1 MPTDAPGSVEPN
13 WTAVAAKASETPTA
27 PPVDEWAPPPRLTH
41 FPSAGSGGRL
51 SLYKVTMATSTTSHI
66 DPFKHWIKE
75 NIDMTRSP
83 VYEDLHDEGT
93 RCRLV
98 QETPCSVA
106 ASAADVARGSGGTIF
121 GSTAASAAGV
131 AEVACGSAA
140 ASAAG
145 VAEVYDGSGSV
156 AATAADVADLSDFE
170 VLDEERSIVSSYP
183 MGIKSK
189 LLNWQTMQLNNA

>member
-1 MPTDAPGSVEPN
+1 MC
-13 WTAVAAKASETPTA
+13 
-27 PPVDEWAPPPRLTH
+27 
-41 FPSAGSGGRL
+41 
-51 SLYKVTMATSTTSHI
+51 LYKVTMTTSTTAHI
-66 DPFKHWIKE
+66 DPFKHWIEK
-75 NIDMTRSP
+75 NTDMTRSP
-83 VYEDLHDEGT
+83 VYEDLHDEGA

-106 ASAADVARGSGGTIF
+106 ASAADVARGSGGTTF

-170 VLDEERSIVSSYP
+170 GLDEERSIVSSYP

-189 LLNWQTMQLNNA
+189 LLNWQTMQLNNAYNTKISKKRWCSI

>member
-1 MPTDAPGSVEPN
+1 
-13 WTAVAAKASETPTA
+13 
-27 PPVDEWAPPPRLTH
+27 
-41 FPSAGSGGRL
+41 
-51 SLYKVTMATSTTSHI
+51 
-66 DPFKHWIKE
+66 
-75 NIDMTRSP
+75 MTRSP
-83 VYEDLHDEGT
+83 VYEDLHDEGA

-106 ASAADVARGSGGTIF
+106 ATAADVARGSEGITF
-121 GSTAASAAGV
+121 
-131 AEVACGSAA
+131 GSAA

-170 VLDEERSIVSSYP
+170 ALDEERSIVSSYP

-189 LLNWQTMQLNNA
+189 LLNWQTMQLNNAYNTRISKNKGGAPFKWLESLSELPAS

>member
-1 MPTDAPGSVEPN
+1 MC
-13 WTAVAAKASETPTA
+13 
-27 PPVDEWAPPPRLTH
+27 
-41 FPSAGSGGRL
+41 
-51 SLYKVTMATSTTSHI
+51 LYKVTMTTSTTSHI
-66 DPFKHWIKE
+66 DPFKHWIEE
-75 NIDMTRSP
+75 NTDMVEGP
-83 VYEDLHDEGT
+83 VDENLYDEGI
-93 RCRLV
+93 RCRLGV

-170 VLDEERSIVSSYP
+170 ALDEERSIVSSYP
-183 MGIKSK
+183 MGIKSNCLNGK
-189 LLNWQTMQLNNA
+189 LCS

>member
-1 MPTDAPGSVEPN
+1 
-13 WTAVAAKASETPTA
+13 
-27 PPVDEWAPPPRLTH
+27 
-41 FPSAGSGGRL
+41 
-51 SLYKVTMATSTTSHI
+51 
-66 DPFKHWIKE
+66 
-75 NIDMTRSP
+75 MTRSP
-83 VYEDLHDEGT
+83 VYEDLHDEGA

-98 QETPCSVA
+98 QETSCSVA
-106 ASAADVARGSGGTIF
+106 APAADVARDSGGTIF

-170 VLDEERSIVSSYP
+170 SLDEERSIVSSYP

-189 LLNWQTMQLNNA
+189 LLNWKRCS